1 MQSLIEI
8 FSKDSTYML
17 EIYATCL
24 LLSKNRT
31 AFIRQFALFP
41 NYPLASMT
49 AEGHQPERLTE
60 FINLGCHA
68 FVMDQDVVEPFLD
81 GYIRS
86 HDLAM
91 FRNPNKTIIVLRD
104 PDAAIDRAALFD
116 MFHRHP
122 AMREIVNLLILL
134 PEEDKVDLWTHRY
147 PTDDPYPLATFHRQ
161 NVTIDGMGGLLMAEF
176 CMKFN
181 CTWDVSIDQLGEWG
195 TIYENWTGNG
205 IVGTLAERRADVGIG
220 SLLSWW
226 TSHQY
231 LGFTA
236 VLRKVGIGCFVPR
249 PHLIPTWK
257 TVALVFSPTVWICSV
272 LSVVCCIVM
281 YDLISKYDPSPE
293 AEHRSLGWNAVN
305 VVAMFL
311 FNGAKILY
319 GSLSE
324 CVLSIALIAF
334 TINFGNIF
342 IGKNASLQAFP
353 LFDPPIDTIEDM
365 AKAGM
370 IWSHTHEA
378 WAHSVRK
385 TSNPYLM
392 KVATNYRIH
401 PIPEL
406 NVLADQGKVGFAV
419 SKMNYG
425 HFMIGDFITAK
436 NVMLYRMMSEDL
448 YFDWEVSKVTKTW
461 PLKDLLSDMILRF
474 SDGGLRE
481 FQEPVQ
487 AKRHM
492 DYGVQ
497 IRIFHSQDREEVP
510 PHAMS
515 CEDLL
520 APFIVLGA
528 GVVVAL
534 VAFAGEMTWSRVER
548 RMPKN
553 LKWAVFK

>member
-1 MQSLIEI
+1 
-8 FSKDSTYML
+8 ML

-41 NYPLASMT
+41 NYPLATMSP
-49 AEGHQPERLTE
+49 EGHKPEQFTE
-60 FINLGCHA
+60 FIDLGCHA
-68 FVMDQDVVEPFLD
+68 FVMDQDVLETFLD
-81 GYIRS
+81 VYIRS

-104 PDAAIDRAALFD
+104 PDSAIDRAVLFD

-122 AMREIVNLLILL
+122 AMREIVNI
-134 PEEDKVDLWTHRY
+134 
-147 PTDDPYPLATFHRQ
+147 
-161 NVTIDGMGGLLMAEF
+161 
-176 CMKFN
+176 
-181 CTWDVSIDQLGEWG
+181 SLGEWG

-272 LSVVCCIVM
+272 LSVVCCIAM
-281 YDLISKYDPSPE
+281 YDLISRYDPSPE

-392 KVATNYRIH
+392 QVATNYRIH

-436 NVMLYRMMSEDL
+436 NVMLYRMMTEDL

-474 SDGGLRE
+474 NDGGLRE

-497 IRIFHSQDREEVP
+497 IKIFHSQDREEVP
-510 PHAMS
+510 PHAMG
-515 CEDLL
+515 CEDLM

-534 VAFAGEMTWSRVER
+534 VTFVGEMTWSWVAS

>member
-1 MQSLIEI
+1 M
-8 FSKDSTYML
+8 
-17 EIYATCL
+17 
-24 LLSKNRT
+24 
-31 AFIRQFALFP
+31 
-41 NYPLASMT
+41 
-49 AEGHQPERLTE
+49 
-60 FINLGCHA
+60 
-68 FVMDQDVVEPFLD
+68 
-81 GYIRS
+81 
-86 HDLAM
+86 
-91 FRNPNKTIIVLRD
+91 
-104 PDAAIDRAALFD
+104 
-116 MFHRHP
+116 
-122 AMREIVNLLILL
+122 
-134 PEEDKVDLWTHRY
+134 
-147 PTDDPYPLATFHRQ
+147 
-161 NVTIDGMGGLLMAEF
+161 
-176 CMKFN
+176 
-181 CTWDVSIDQLGEWG
+181 
-195 TIYENWTGNG
+195 
-205 IVGTLAERRADVGIG
+205 
-220 SLLSWW
+220 
-226 TSHQY
+226 
-231 LGFTA
+231 
-236 VLRKVGIGCFVPR
+236 
-249 PHLIPTWK
+249 IPTWK

-272 LSVVCCIVM
+272 LSVVCCIAM
-281 YDLISKYDPSPE
+281 YDLISRYDPSPE

-385 TSNPYLM
+385 TSNVSTNYAVNNSTSQSKIPTLQPYLM
-392 KVATNYRIH
+392 QVATNYRIH

-474 SDGGLRE
+474 NDGGLRE

-497 IRIFHSQDREEVP
+497 IKIFHSQDRVEVP
-510 PHAMS
+510 PHAMG

-534 VAFAGEMTWSRVER
+534 VAFVGEMTWSWVAS